1 MSFFAPK
8 WQMMQIKD
16 EVYDVDM
23 INAMSEQL
31 IRFIMGE
38 ILDPR
43 GEFYNN
49 GHINRLSALTSWG
62 A

>member
-1 MSFFAPK
+1 
-8 WQMMQIKD
+8 MMQIKD

-49 GHINRLSALTSWG
+49 GHINRLSALTS
-62 A
+62 

>member
-1 MSFFAPK
+1 
-8 WQMMQIKD
+8 MMQIKD

-49 GHINRLSALTSWG
+49 GHINRLSASTS
-62 A
+62 